1 MLSGRH
7 IATQFLTLPPRSD
20 HPHYYEV
27 IKLPLAIDDIERKL
41 RDNAYAT
48 VTQVESDFKRMVQ
61 NAKDYNTS
69 GSEVFEDAERIR
81 KLVYNYMKVN
91 NPAYTTD
98 PSYTSFATPIPPQNG
113 NSAVNGT
120 AMNGRSSA
128 TPSQPKK
135 STTAA
140 SSEPPDRKASVAPS
154 ATTGDGGEWGENES
168 GVDFAGK
175 SFQQAQQMI
184 IRELLEYTDDEYVS
198 VSVFALLTAW
208 LTIIQRLGDLHA
220 ICKSANTQVGGLLQ
234 SHPTSC
240 VS

>member
-7 IATQFLTLPPRSD
+7 IATQFLTLPSRSD
-20 HPHYYEV
+20 LPEYYEAT
-27 IKLPLAIDDIERKL
+27 KLPLAIDDIERKL
-41 RDNAYAT
+41 RDNVYST
-48 VTQVESDFKRMVQ
+48 VTEIESDFKRMVQ

-69 GSEVFEDAERIR
+69 GSEIFEDAERIR

-98 PSYTSFATPIPPQNG
+98 PNYTSFATPIPQNG
-113 NSAVNGT
+113 ASAVNGN

-128 TPSQPKK
+128 TPAQQRK
-135 STTAA
+135 STAAA

-154 ATTGDGGEWGENES
+154 ATTGDAGDWGENES

-184 IRELLEYTDDEYVS
+184 IRELLEYTDDE
-198 VSVFALLTAW
+198 
-208 LTIIQRLGDLHA
+208 
-220 ICKSANTQVGGLLQ
+220 
-234 SHPTSC
+234 
-240 VS
+240 